1 MWPHGTPGP
10 CRPSSSQIPE
20 NWVNAAN
27 SWIPADG
34 RSRTR
39 TWGLFL
45 IRKSFFAAS
54 PPKSQIIPGNRC
66 DGASG
71 RGLEGTGGDKL
82 VAPSWPHDRGSRA
95 RCRMTWKRTSRR
107 RYGQTRTLRR
117 RVNGVDRGK
126 PRRVVELVHHV
137 TVGLQGQPGTVTELA
152 RDIQPSARHAASTT
166 SLAVVP
172 KRRRGCEETGAAA
185 DDLLASQPTSP
196 SREIRGERPT

>member
-1 MWPHGTPGP
+1 MVAP
-10 CRPSSSQIPE
+10 R
-20 NWVNAAN
+20 
-27 SWIPADG
+27 
-34 RSRTR
+34 RR
-39 TWGLFL
+39 F
-45 IRKSFFAAS
+45 
-54 PPKSQIIPGNRC
+54 
-66 DGASG
+66 
-71 RGLEGTGGDKL
+71 EGTVSYDPEADITPTIRSNPD
-82 VAPSWPHDRGSRA
+82 APEAGR
-95 RCRMTWKRTSRR
+95 
-107 RYGQTRTLRR
+107 
-117 RVNGVDRGK
+117 NGVDRGK